1 MASNLL
7 KRFPETTEEAMK
19 EKFPLVKWN
28 ELTRFVEFCPK
39 KENKM

>member
-19 EKFPLVKWN
+19 EKFPLVKWS
-28 ELTRFVEFCPK
+28 ELTRFVK
-39 KENKM
+39 QLYTIHKR